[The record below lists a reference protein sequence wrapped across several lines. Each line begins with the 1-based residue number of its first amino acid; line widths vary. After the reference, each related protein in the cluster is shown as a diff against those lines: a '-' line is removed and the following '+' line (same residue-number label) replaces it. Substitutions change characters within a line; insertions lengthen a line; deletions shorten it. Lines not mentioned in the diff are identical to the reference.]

1 MRRYRLDPGVVV
13 FAAAAVLRVAW
24 VLVRWSQ
31 AGPALE
37 FSDEQLHWQLA
48 TNLVEQGT
56 LVSDDGRYAARMPMY
71 PLFLAV
77 FAWLGEVGI
86 LLARLAQ
93 ALLGA
98 AAAWAVFRLA
108 DAALGRRAACLAGA
122 LACCDPYA
130 IFFTNLLLTE
140 VTFTLIAVG
149 LVASAWR
156 LVAQSAERN
165 ILAPIGLALLGA
177 AAILL
182 RPSAAGWIVVL
193 WIILWLLDHNRLRAT
208 RRLGLCVLT
217 LGVLMLP
224 WGLRNRVVLG
234 HPAWLSTNG
243 GVTLYDAQG
252 PQAKGDSD
260 QSFLQRMPE
269 LARLNEVER
278 DRALRRLAVAQMR
291 EDWGRV
297 LRLAGVKFRRTWSLT
312 PNIESYRGGVAG
324 FVSAAFMLVVLV
336 AAAVG
341 LWRTRAKWK
350 LHVLL
355 WLPVVYFTLLHCL
368 FIGSLRYRVPLM
380 PFVEI
385 TAAAALVA
393 IRLEE
398 ASAGQGGARAELHAP
413 RAQRELRPPGPG
425 AQRPR

>member
-71 PLFLAV
+71 PLFLAL

-108 DAALGRRAACLAGA
+108 DAALGRRAAWVAGT

-140 VTFTLIAVG
+140 VPFALIAVG

-156 LVAQSAERN
+156 LIAQRGERDR
-165 ILAPIGLALLGA
+165 LAVVGVALLGA
-177 AAILL
+177 AAVLT

-193 WIILWLLDHNRLRAT
+193 WIILWCFDSNRLRAT
-208 RRLGLCVLT
+208 RRLGLYVIAF
-217 LGVLMLP
+217 GVLMLP
-224 WGLRNRVVLG
+224 WGLRNRIVLG
-234 HPAWLSTNG
+234 DPAWLGTNG

-260 QSFLQRMPE
+260 QTFLQRMPE
-269 LARLNEVER
+269 LAGLGEVER
-278 DRALRRLAVAQMR
+278 DRALRRLAVEQMR
-291 EDWGRV
+291 KDWDRV
-297 LRLAGVKFRRTWSLT
+297 LRLAGVKFLRTWSLT
-312 PNIESYRGGVAG
+312 PNVGSYRGGVAG
-324 FVSAAFMLVVLV
+324 FVSAAFMLAVLV

-350 LHVLL
+350 LHLLL
-355 WLPVVYFTLLHCL
+355 WLPVVYFTLVHCV
-368 FIGSLRYRVPLM
+368 FVGSLRYRVPLM
-380 PFVEI
+380 PFVEM
-385 TAAAALVA
+385 TAAAALVS
-393 IRLEE
+393 RQE
-398 ASAGQGGARAELHAP
+398 SPGGPDGEP
-413 RAQRELRPPGPG
+413 SS
-425 AQRPR
+425 